1 MFPERLH
8 QKPKPWQE
16 AELGQPGIDSELME
30 PNQLPSIS
38 RPDILGKA
46 SAFVSGL
53 KQYTV
58 AKHKGKSRR
67 NVDTLEQEQQQS
79 PFCSQSLRYTTTLIN
94 TTRTSILYS
103 HGIRERPYFTL
114 DPFLA
119 NGLY

>member
-1 MFPERLH
+1 
-8 QKPKPWQE
+8 
-16 AELGQPGIDSELME
+16 ME
-30 PNQLPSIS
+30 IGVGESI
-38 RPDILGKA
+38 PMGC
-46 SAFVSGL
+46 
-53 KQYTV
+53 V
-58 AKHKGKSRR
+58 AWCSKSRR